1 MKLAARVTT
10 PFEAPRRV
18 GLCSVSVVREDSG
31 DERSALIASGLEF
44 GDVLI
49 DEAATR
55 SLSEFEV
62 TLFAPLAVGEGSRIR
77 VRRWHSYEGA
87 TSTLRDVWFE
97 ARLAEDRSILVQKSS
112 PAPLASLR
120 ALSRARWM
128 LDSTSD
134 APSVD

>member
-18 GLCSVSVVREDSG
+18 GLCSVSVL
-31 DERSALIASGLEF
+31 RSDATDRSTLVAGELEF
-44 GDVLI
+44 GDVLV
-49 DEAATR
+49 DESGTR
-55 SLSEFEV
+55 SMSEFEV
-62 TLFAPLAVGEGSRIR
+62 TLFAPLAVGEGARIR

-87 TSTLRDVWFE
+87 TSTLRDVWLE
-97 ARLAEDRSILVQKSS
+97 ARLAEDGSILVQKSS

-120 ALSRARWM
+120 ALSRASWM
-128 LDSTSD
+128 LDSKSA